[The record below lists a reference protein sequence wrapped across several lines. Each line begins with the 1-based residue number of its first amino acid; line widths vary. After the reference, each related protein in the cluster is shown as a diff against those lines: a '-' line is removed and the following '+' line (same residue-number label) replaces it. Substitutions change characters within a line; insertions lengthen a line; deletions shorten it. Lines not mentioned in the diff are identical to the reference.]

1 MVRIINKE
9 KSSEQRQVKLD
20 EKSKALLTVIGIAIA
35 ERPGAIENI
44 LSAYSVEMGNA
55 PDEKELTEK
64 LITALTKNDTDFN
77 IELAEILLDGAFES
91 SYENFDFKSLF
102 SSKENGDGS
111 QGGGGGMVGSIANA
125 VSSIGQTIEKGIDNK
140 RNATAHTL
148 QGIYAYKAQLAASQQ
163 GKNKTK
169 TAAMIA
175 FLILLGVA
183 IIGIIAYRRKQAQ
196 EILPVSPAQG

>member
-9 KSSEQRQVKLD
+9 KGSEQRQAKLD
-20 EKSKALLTVIGIAIA
+20 EKSKALLKVIGIAIA
-35 ERPGAIENI
+35 ERPGAIENL
-44 LSAYSVEMGNA
+44 LSAYSVEIGEA

-64 LITALTKNDTDFN
+64 LIAALMENDTDFN
-77 IELAEILLDGAFES
+77 IELAEILLDGAIES
-91 SYENFDFKSLF
+91 SYESFDFKSLL
-102 SSKENGDGS
+102 SGKENGDSSGGS
-111 QGGGGGMVGSIANA
+111 GMVGSIANA

-163 GKNKTK
+163 GKDKTK

-196 EILPVSPAQG
+196 EIQPVSPAQG

>member
-9 KSSEQRQVKLD
+9 KGSEQRQAKLD
-20 EKSKALLTVIGIAIA
+20 EKSKALLKVIGIAIA
-35 ERPGAIENI
+35 ERPGAIENL
-44 LSAYSVEMGNA
+44 LSAYSVEIGEA

-64 LITALTKNDTDFN
+64 LIAALMENDTDFN
-77 IELAEILLDGAFES
+77 IELAEILLDGAIES
-91 SYENFDFKSLF
+91 SYESFDFKSLL
-102 SSKENGDGS
+102 SGKENGDSSGGS
-111 QGGGGGMVGSIANA
+111 GMVGSIANA

-163 GKNKTK
+163 GKDKTK